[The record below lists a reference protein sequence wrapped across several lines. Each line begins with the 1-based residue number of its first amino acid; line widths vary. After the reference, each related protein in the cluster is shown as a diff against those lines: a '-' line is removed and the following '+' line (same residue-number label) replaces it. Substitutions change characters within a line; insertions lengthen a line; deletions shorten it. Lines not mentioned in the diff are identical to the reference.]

1 MKRKL
6 IAVALIAILLCLVL
20 SNIVACAP
28 TTTQYDLTITST
40 AGGIVTNPGEGTF
53 TYDENEVVNLVAT
66 ADTNYRFVS
75 WTGDVDDI
83 ANTNDAT
90 TTITM
95 DGDYSISADF
105 EEIPPGSAVYQNPL
119 RYRVEYIVTVYNDGF
134 GIDELRVYQPQPV
147 EWDAQKDVQVEEVSP
162 QPTDEGV
169 DPMHGNGMYYWQ
181 REEEPLLGE
190 AISFTIRFTFT
201 AYETKTN
208 IDPDDVQPYDE
219 SESLYALYTQSER
232 FIEATDGQIVELA
245 NQVADGETNP
255 YLLARRF
262 YDYVVDT
269 ASYELLGEGLRGAK
283 ALVETGVGECGD
295 YSSLFCALCRAVG
308 IPARPVVGYW
318 AISGIEQTHVWAE
331 FYVEPFG
338 WIPVDPTVGQAN
350 PGKREYYFGAMD
362 NERVILNK
370 GFNIQLDPPGPDDY
384 VAPFLQVPLYWFWGS
399 SGDPDSIRIERT
411 AWTVESIL

>member
-6 IAVALIAILLCLVL
+6 IPVALITILLCLVL
-20 SNIVACAP
+20 GNVIACAP

-40 AGGIVTNPGEGTF
+40 AGGSVTNPGEDTF
-53 TYDENEVVNLVAT
+53 TYDEGEVVNLVAVPD
-66 ADTNYRFVS
+66 ASYRFVN

-83 ANTNDAT
+83 ANASDAT
-90 TTITM
+90 TTITVS
-95 DGDYSISADF
+95 GDYSIRANF
-105 EEIPPGSAVYQNPL
+105 EEIPPGSVVYQSPQG
-119 RYRVEYIVTVYNDGF
+119 YRVEYIVTVYNDGF
-134 GIDELRVYQPQPV
+134 GIDELRVYQPRPL

-162 QPTDEGV
+162 TPTDEGV

-181 REEEPLLGE
+181 QEGEPVTGE
-190 AISFTIRFTFT
+190 AISFEIRFTFT
-201 AYETKTN
+201 AYETNTN

-219 SESLYALYTQSER
+219 SKSLYALYTQSER
-232 FIEATDGQIVELA
+232 FIEATDQQIVEIA

-295 YSSLFCALCRAVG
+295 YSALFCALCRTVG

-318 AISGIEQTHVWAE
+318 AISGIEQTHCWAE

-338 WIPVDPTVGQAN
+338 WIPVDPTVGQLN

-370 GFNIQLDPPGPDDY
+370 GYNLQLDPPGPDDY
-384 VAPFLQVPLYWFWGS
+384 VAPFLQVPLFWFWGS
-399 SGDPDSIRIERT
+399 SGDPGSMRIERT
-411 AWTVESIL
+411 AWTVENIL

>member
-6 IAVALIAILLCLVL
+6 IAVTLIAILLCLVL
-20 SNIVACAP
+20 GNIIACAP

-40 AGGIVTNPGEGTF
+40 AGGSVTNPGEDTF
-53 TYDENEVVNLVAT
+53 TYDEGEVVNLVAIPD
-66 ADTNYRFVS
+66 ASYRFVN

-83 ANTNDAT
+83 ANASDAT
-90 TTITM
+90 TTITVN
-95 DGDYSISADF
+95 GDYSIRANF
-105 EEIPPGSAVYQNPL
+105 EEIPPGSVVYQNPQG
-119 RYRVEYIVTVYNDGF
+119 YRVEYIVTAYNDGF
-134 GIDELRVYQPQPV
+134 GIDELRVYQPRPV

-162 QPTDEGV
+162 PPTDEGV
-169 DPMHGNGMYYWQ
+169 DPMHGNEMYYWQ
-181 REEEPLLGE
+181 REGEPLLGE
-190 AISFTIRFTFT
+190 AISFKIRFTFT

-262 YDYVVDT
+262 YDYVIDT

-295 YSSLFCALCRAVG
+295 YSALFCALCRAVG

-338 WIPVDPTVGQAN
+338 WIPVDPTVGQAQ

-384 VAPFLQVPLYWFWGS
+384 VAPFLQVPLWWFWGS
-399 SGDPDSIRIERT
+399 SGDPGSMHIERT